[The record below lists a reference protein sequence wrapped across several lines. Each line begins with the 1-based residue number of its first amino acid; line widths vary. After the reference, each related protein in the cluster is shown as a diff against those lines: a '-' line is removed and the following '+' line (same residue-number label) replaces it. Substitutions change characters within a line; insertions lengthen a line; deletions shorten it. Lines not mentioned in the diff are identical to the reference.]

1 MLAPVFIM
9 YMLIRIGTNDSRSVE
24 LVSKVKSKLENR
36 IKEKGFYWSKKV
48 NRYIDDKTSDIDGGS
63 GTDYLI
69 RAVEE
74 LV

>member
-1 MLAPVFIM
+1 M
-9 YMLIRIGTNDSRSVE
+9 YMLIRIGTNDSKSVE
-24 LVSKVKSKLENR
+24 LVSRTKKKLEDH

-48 NRYIDDKTSDIDGGS
+48 NRYIDDKTSGIDGGS

-69 RAVEE
+69 NSVDE